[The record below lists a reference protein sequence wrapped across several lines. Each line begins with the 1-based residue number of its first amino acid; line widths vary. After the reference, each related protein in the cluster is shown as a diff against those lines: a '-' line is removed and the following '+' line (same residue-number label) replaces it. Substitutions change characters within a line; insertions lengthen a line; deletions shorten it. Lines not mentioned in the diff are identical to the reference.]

1 MRTWYRSLLI
11 FCVCIALMV
20 SGCMKN
26 NSKQT
31 PGPIHTDT
39 NEPTPT
45 DAVITPSP
53 NVYPLTILIP
63 NLNSLLFEEAQAT
76 YDGTAQGILDA
87 IREHYYIGENPEVL
101 SFLITYNGREVD
113 AAEVKNY
120 YPDDL
125 TSALDLTRDFATT
138 LNSLDDED
146 RVVALGTIVNTFLN
160 VYGINTLYVTVE
172 GVALEVSID
181 GHVQGEPYTRISLSP
196 TETTVPEY
204 ELTLYYPDQNGLHFL
219 TTTVYFD
226 GTPQGIIDALVSL
239 NTIPSGTRVRS
250 FDEAEHKLDLSS
262 EFLEGLANEDSA
274 GEIMLMGS
282 VVNTF
287 LAYYD
292 WSTIM
297 ITCEQQIIQAGTQ
310 DYSIPQSMYLYDG
323 LDTEAEIFYPDSNYE
338 YFLNTKVNVNGTPE
352 SLINAL
358 IAYSAIPADV
368 NVLSFDAEDRVLNL
382 SKSFA
387 DALLAADEQ
396 YEQMLMGSLVN
407 TFVTYYSLENITI
420 LSDGEYCVSQRNI
433 YDEPLSFFYL

>member
-1 MRTWYRSLLI
+1 MRTWYKSLLI

-113 AAEVKNY
+113 AAEVKDY

-172 GVALEVSID
+172 GAALEVSID

-310 DYSIPQSMYLYDG
+310 D
-323 LDTEAEIFYPDSNYE
+323 
-338 YFLNTKVNVNGTPE
+338 
-352 SLINAL
+352 
-358 IAYSAIPADV
+358 
-368 NVLSFDAEDRVLNL
+368 
-382 SKSFA
+382 
-387 DALLAADEQ
+387 
-396 YEQMLMGSLVN
+396 
-407 TFVTYYSLENITI
+407 
-420 LSDGEYCVSQRNI
+420 
-433 YDEPLSFFYL
+433 